1 MNIRRCCI
9 TLTPRTPVFARVFQT
24 LEVSFRTSLR
34 IPRTPVFVRVFQ
46 TLEVTIFGSPS
57 TSLFSPRTPVF
68 VRVQVLTRSHLYPS
82 KQREVKNK
90 RNRRTSR
97 RATNAVLWTA
107 LRSATQARTRKKVP
121 SEKKASSKR
130 LLYST
135 RGRRIFSSSS
145 FDTKRVSFF
154 VFCDD
159 LFFFV
164 PFFFIAIDQFQ
175 TTNSN
180 PSQRPERATR
190 PKRHTPTEGASG
202 RAQSRSPAARR

>member
-1 MNIRRCCI
+1 VTIFGS
-9 TLTPRTPVFARVFQT
+9 P
-24 LEVSFRTSLR
+24 RTSLF
-34 IPRTPVFVRVFQ
+34 IPTTPVFVRVFQ
-46 TLEVTIFGSPS
+46 TLEATIFGSPS
-57 TSLFSPRTPVF
+57 TSLFSPRTLVF

-164 PFFFIAIDQFQ
+164 PFFFHRDRPI
-175 TTNSN
+175 SN
-180 PSQRPERATR
+180 NEFK
-190 PKRHTPTEGASG
+190 PK
-202 RAQSRSPAARR
+202 SRTDDTKKDDEAEK